1 MNYKVKGWI
10 NEALPDDDNREQDV
24 QGLTIEL
31 FISNDELGRLL
42 NVYDPASGTSPSVGD
57 CRPLVRTILDKLGA

>member
-1 MNYKVKGWI
+1 MNFKVKGWI

-24 QGLTIEL
+24 QGQTIEL

-42 NVYDPASGTSPSVGD
+42 NAYDPTSGTSPSVAD
-57 CRPLVRTILDKLGA
+57 CRPLVRAILDKLGG

>member
-1 MNYKVKGWI
+1 MNFKVKGWI

-24 QGLTIEL
+24 QGQTIEL

-42 NVYDPASGTSPSVGD
+42 NVYDPGSGTSPSVAD
-57 CRPLVRTILDKLGA
+57 CRPLVRAILDKLGA